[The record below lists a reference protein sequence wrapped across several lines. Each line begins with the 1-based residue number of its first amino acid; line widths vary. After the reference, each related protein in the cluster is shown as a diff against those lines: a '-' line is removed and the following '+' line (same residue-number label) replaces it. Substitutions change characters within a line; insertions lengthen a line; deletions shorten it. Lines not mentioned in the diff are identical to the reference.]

1 MDRSLLEYAST
12 VWNLHYENLI
22 NSIETVQM
30 RATKVVITVK
40 HLPYSERIQ
49 ALQLTTWKYHRF
61 RGDIIEV
68 YKSLKANMMLTSTH
82 L

>member
-1 MDRSLLEYAST
+1 MLTAAMILHTALTRCLYNTVQSMDRSLLEYAST

-49 ALQLTTWKYHRF
+49 ALQLTT
-61 RGDIIEV
+61 
-68 YKSLKANMMLTSTH
+68 
-82 L
+82 